1 MDFITRPESDPKAR
15 AAIALALERLL
26 KADGLPPAYT
36 SSWRAEGIAENLD
49 GEDEAPA
56 GRRNMHA

>member
-26 KADGLPPAYT
+26 KADEQL
-36 SSWRAEGIAENLD
+36 
-49 GEDEAPA
+49 A
-56 GRRNMHA
+56 GRRHRRESRR